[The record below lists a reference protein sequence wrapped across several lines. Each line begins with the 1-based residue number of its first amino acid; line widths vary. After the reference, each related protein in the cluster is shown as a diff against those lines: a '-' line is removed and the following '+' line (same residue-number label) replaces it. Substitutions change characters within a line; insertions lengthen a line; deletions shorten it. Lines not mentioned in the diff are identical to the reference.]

1 MIKNIKV
8 NAGTSSV
15 GVVIADGIRVFFSD
29 GVLSVFGF
37 I

>member
-29 GVLSVFGF
+29 CALSVFGF